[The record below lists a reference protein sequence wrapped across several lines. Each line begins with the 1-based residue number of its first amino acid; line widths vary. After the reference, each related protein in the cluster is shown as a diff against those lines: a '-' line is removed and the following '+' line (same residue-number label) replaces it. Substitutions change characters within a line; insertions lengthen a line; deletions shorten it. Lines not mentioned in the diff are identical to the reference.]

1 MNLNKLDVEALLTLR
16 DSVEI
21 ELQKRHKQIQE
32 QLNSFSLRGSKS
44 NGKSL
49 KGVKV
54 PPKYRGPNGEEWA
67 GRGARPRW
75 LTALVGKKGSVEK
88 YRIKAE

>member
-1 MNLNKLDVEALLTLR
+1 MNLNKLDVEALLELR
-16 DSVEI
+16 DEIEI
-21 ELQKRHKQIQE
+21 ELESRANKIKS
-32 QLNSFSLRGSKS
+32 QLLTLGHRAK

>member
-1 MNLNKLDVEALLTLR
+1 MNLNKLDVEALLELR
-16 DSVEI
+16 DEIEI
-21 ELQKRHKQIQE
+21 ELESRADKIKS
-32 QLNSFSLRGSKS
+32 QLLTLGRKSKNGNSR
-44 NGKSL
+44 

>member
-1 MNLNKLDVEALLTLR
+1 MNLNKMDVDGLLELR
-16 DSVEI
+16 DEIEI
-21 ELQKRHKQIQE
+21 ELESRAEKIKS
-32 QLNSFSLRGSKS
+32 QLLILGHRAK
-44 NGKSL
+44 NGKSR
-49 KGVKV
+49 KGIKV

-88 YRIKAE
+88 YRIKAA

>member
-1 MNLNKLDVEALLTLR
+1 MNLNKLDVEALLNLR
-16 DSVEI
+16 TEVET
-21 ELQKRHKQIQE
+21 ELQKRQHIIQA
-32 QLNSFSLRGSKS
+32 QLNSLSLKGGKS

-49 KGVKV
+49 KGIKV
-54 PPKYRGPNGEEWA
+54 PPKYRGPAGELWA

>member
-1 MNLNKLDVEALLTLR
+1 MNLNKMDVEGLLELREEIEVELESRADKIKSQLLTLGR
-16 DSVEI
+16 KS
-21 ELQKRHKQIQE
+21 
-32 QLNSFSLRGSKS
+32 S
-44 NGKSL
+44 NGSPM
-49 KGVKV
+49 KGIKIA
-54 PPKYRGPNGEEWA
+54 PKYRGPDGEVWA

>member
-1 MNLNKLDVEALLTLR
+1 MNLNKMDVEGLLELR
-16 DSVEI
+16 DEIEI
-21 ELQKRHKQIQE
+21 ELESRADKIKS
-32 QLNSFSLRGSKS
+32 QLLVLDRKSK
-44 NGKSL
+44 NGKSR
-49 KGVKV
+49 KGIKV

-88 YRIKAE
+88 YRIKAA